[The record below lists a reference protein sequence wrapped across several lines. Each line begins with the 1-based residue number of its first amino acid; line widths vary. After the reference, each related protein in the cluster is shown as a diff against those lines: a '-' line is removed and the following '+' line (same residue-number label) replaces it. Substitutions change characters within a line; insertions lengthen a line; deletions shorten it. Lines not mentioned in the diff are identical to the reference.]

1 MIIVTTQ
8 ENKDTSKVDSLV
20 LTINSAK
27 AELDEVTVKQLNK
40 EKELNDVLT
49 RLDFLTSDLDNKIA
63 EYDSTIE
70 KKSLEVNKL
79 NLQVDTLSNLVIDLT
94 EEKNKLSEVINL
106 EKVSVTEKIA
116 EYEKSESKN
125 LKKLTVDVIGLT
137 AEKEKLQSFIEIL
150 SMESSE
156 NHAVLADLKAQV
168 SDMENTLSGKRQDAE
183 DVDSHV
189 KVTQSMIVKLD
200 KEINTNSLELLELN
214 QIIED
219 ATNAVG
225 VLKKEEGTLTTEVA
239 KLKEDR
245 DAFVLEKFNFAK
257 EKEMFV
263 LKEAFIQEKYNQAG
277 IKY

>member
-63 EYDSTIE
+63 EHDSTIE
-70 KKSLEVNKL
+70 KKTLEVNKL

-94 EEKNKLSEVINL
+94 EEKNKLSEVINS
-106 EKVSVTEKIA
+106 EKISVTEKIA
-116 EYEKSESKN
+116 DYEKSESKN
-125 LKKLTVDVIGLT
+125 LKKLTIDVIGLN
-137 AEKEKLQSFIEIL
+137 AEKEKLQTFIEIL

-168 SDMENTLSGKRQDAE
+168 SDMENTLSGKRQDTE
-183 DVDSHV
+183 DVDC
-189 KVTQSMIVKLD
+189 KVEATQSMVVKLE
-200 KEINTNSLELLELN
+200 KEIISNSLELLELN

-225 VLKKEEGTLTTEVA
+225 VLKKEEGTLNTEVS

>member
-70 KKSLEVNKL
+70 KKTLEVNKL

-94 EEKNKLSEVINL
+94 EEKNKLSEVINS
-106 EKVSVTEKIA
+106 EKISVTEKIA
-116 EYEKSESKN
+116 DYEKSESKN
-125 LKKLTVDVIGLT
+125 LKKLTIDVIGLT
-137 AEKEKLQSFIEIL
+137 VEKEKLQAFIEIL

-183 DVDSHV
+183 DVDC
-189 KVTQSMIVKLD
+189 KVEATQSIIVKLK
-200 KEINTNSLELLELN
+200 KEINSNSLELLELN